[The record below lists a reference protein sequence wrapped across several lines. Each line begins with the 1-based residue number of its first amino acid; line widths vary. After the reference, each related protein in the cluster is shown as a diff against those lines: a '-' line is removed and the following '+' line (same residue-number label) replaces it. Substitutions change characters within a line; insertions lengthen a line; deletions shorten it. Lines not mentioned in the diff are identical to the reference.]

1 MSHAYSNYCGVIK
14 LVTASTQEPITR
26 AEAKLWLRVD
36 EFEVLEDALIDGLIT
51 KARTRFEEVS
61 QRSCMVQTF
70 DYYLEKLPTAYGAFP
85 EGYSIDIPKA
95 PLVSVTS
102 IKGYQTTDAD
112 DAGGTAMSTSGYYVD
127 TAREFGRVRPLSA
140 FTYPVSTREING
152 GIVRF
157 TAGYSSQTSG
167 VPEGVKTEIKRLVAA
182 LYEHRGDEMEQAKIL
197 EAYGGAEYAL
207 PTWG

>member
-1 MSHAYSNYCGVIK
+1 MSYARSNYCGVVK

-26 AEAKLWLRVD
+26 AEAKIWLRVD

-51 KARTRFEEVS
+51 RARTRFEDVA
-61 QRSCMVQTF
+61 QRSCLVQTF
-70 DYYLEKLPTAYGAFP
+70 DYYVEQLPAGCA
-85 EGYSIDIPKA
+85 IDLPKA

-102 IKGYQTTDAD
+102 IKGYQTSDAT

-127 TAREFGRVRPLSA
+127 TAREFGRVMPLSA

-152 GIVRF
+152 GIIRF

-167 VPEGVKTEIKRLVAA
+167 VPEGVKTEIKLLVAA
-182 LYEHRGDEMEQAKIL
+182 LYEHRGDELEQTKIL
-197 EAYGGAEYAL
+197 EMYGGAEYAL